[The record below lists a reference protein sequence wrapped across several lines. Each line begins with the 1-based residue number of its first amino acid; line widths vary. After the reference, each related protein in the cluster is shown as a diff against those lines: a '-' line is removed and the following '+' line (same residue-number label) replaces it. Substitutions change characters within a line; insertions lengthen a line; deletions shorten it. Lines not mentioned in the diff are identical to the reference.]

1 MKCPN
6 CGKEFLDNEI
16 IREAARIN
24 GSKTSPKKK
33 LSSKANG
40 SKKGKKHKE
49 TLNTWADLITL
60 LRMLKLYSEMNVVRN
75 VKRNILK
82 GVLIVN
88 KLNRKTN
95 LHTKEGRKCHF

>member
-6 CGKEFLDNEI
+6 CGFELQDHEI
-16 IREAARIN
+16 VREAARIN
-24 GSKTSPKKK
+24 GSKTSPLKK
-33 LSSKANG
+33 LSSKING

-60 LRMLKLYSEMNVVRN
+60 LRILKLYSEMNVVMD

-82 GVLIVN
+82 CVLIAN
-88 KLNRKTN
+88 KLNR
-95 LHTKEGRKCHF
+95 RKKQND

>member
-24 GSKTSPKKK
+24 GSKTSPLKKF
-33 LSSKANG
+33 SSKANG

-49 TLNTWADLITL
+49 TLNT
-60 LRMLKLYSEMNVVRN
+60 
-75 VKRNILK
+75 
-82 GVLIVN
+82 
-88 KLNRKTN
+88 
-95 LHTKEGRKCHF
+95 